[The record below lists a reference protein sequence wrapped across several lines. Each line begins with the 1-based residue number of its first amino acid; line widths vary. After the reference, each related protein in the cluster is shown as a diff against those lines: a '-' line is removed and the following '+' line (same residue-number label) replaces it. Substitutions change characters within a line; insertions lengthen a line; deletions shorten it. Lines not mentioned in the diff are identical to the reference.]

1 MSSFAPPPDPCDD
14 VKDAFL
20 EAELDRAIEPYLP
33 LLSPEA
39 VEAMRESLRDVLL
52 NHPAAATLVR
62 RARPLPLA
70 DASGDFPVGL
80 GELGTEAASLP
91 AVGGS
96 SRKGR

>member
-1 MSSFAPPPDPCDD
+1 MSSLAPPPDLRDD
-14 VKDAFL
+14 VTDAFL
-20 EAELDRAIEPYLP
+20 EAELDRALEPYLA

-39 VEAMRESLRDVLL
+39 LEAMRESLRDVLL
-52 NHPAAATLVR
+52 NHPAAAALVR

-80 GELGTEAASLP
+80 GDPATEEAPLP
-91 AVGGS
+91 AMGGT